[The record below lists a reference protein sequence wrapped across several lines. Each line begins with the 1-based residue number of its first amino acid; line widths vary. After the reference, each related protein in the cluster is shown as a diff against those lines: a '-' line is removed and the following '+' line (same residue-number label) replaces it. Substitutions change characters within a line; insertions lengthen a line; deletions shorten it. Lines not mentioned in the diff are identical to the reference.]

1 MAAWIGF
8 TWTPVLGG
16 PAPSPAP
23 KAQMT
28 AHLQRAA
35 LLLDQS
41 RFDLAEAEVRQALA
55 TEPQDAWAHSMLALC
70 LSQRKQY
77 QEATQEAQQ
86 AIHLA
91 PDFPFA
97 HYTLASILAER
108 DRPEEAVAAL
118 SEAIR
123 LNPSEPDFLALLAQI
138 RLSQKQ
144 WSESLEASERG
155 LQLDPEN
162 VACTNLRAI
171 ALVKLGR
178 RKEAGV
184 TIDAALARDPTNP
197 VTHAN
202 QGWTLLES
210 GEAQKALEHFREALR
225 LDPENEWARRGIVEA
240 LKARYFL
247 YALLLRY
254 FLWMSRFGA
263 NAQWG
268 VVLGGYVIYRLLSSL
283 AERNPAWEPW
293 VLPIQIGYL
302 LIVFLTWLADP
313 LFNLALRLNR
323 FGRLA
328 LSREQTIA
336 SNCVGLCL
344 LAAAVCVSGGLYA
357 GFHGPWTMGTF
368 LFGFLALPVAG
379 AFKCPEGWPR
389 RVAGIY
395 AASLAVCAIG
405 AVLTFLPVAGL
416 PEEATKGLRSLLLGC
431 SVLGIIGSTWLIN
444 FLLMAK
450 PKR

>member
-1 MAAWIGF
+1 
-8 TWTPVLGG
+8 
-16 PAPSPAP
+16 
-23 KAQMT
+23 MT

-55 TEPQDAWAHSMLALC
+55 AEPQDAWAHAMLALC
-70 LSQRKQY
+70 LVQRRQY
-77 QEATQEAQQ
+77 QAATDEAHQ

-97 HYTLASILAER
+97 HYTLANILNER
-108 DRPEEAVAAL
+108 DRPHEAVAAL

-123 LNPSEPDFLALLAQI
+123 LNPSDADYLALLAQI
-138 RLSQKQ
+138 RLGQKR

-155 LQLDPEN
+155 LQLDSEN
-162 VACTNLRAI
+162 VSCTNLRAI

-178 RKEAGV
+178 RKEAGL
-184 TIDAALARDPTNP
+184 TIDAALARDPSNP
-197 VTHAN
+197 TTHAN

-210 GEAQKALEHFREALR
+210 GEAAKALDHFREALR

-254 FLWMSRFGA
+254 FLWMSRLGA

-268 VVLGGYVIYRLLSSL
+268 VVLGGYVVYRLLSSL
-283 AERNPAWEPW
+283 AETNPALKPF
-293 VLPIQIGYL
+293 VLPIQIAYL
-302 LIVFLTWLADP
+302 LLVFLTWLADP

-344 LAAAVCVSGGLYA
+344 LTALLCASGGLYA

-389 RVAGIY
+389 RVASIY
-395 AASLAVCAIG
+395 AAVLAVCAVG
-405 AVLTFLPVAGL
+405 AVLTYLPMT
-416 PEEATKGLRSLLLGC
+416 PPSEEVRRVLRGLLLGC
-431 SVLGIIGSTWLIN
+431 SIVGIIGSTWLIN
-444 FLLMAK
+444 FLLMAR